1 MTEIKLYHDRNFQ
14 IVCGSTLLSMMMVV
28 VIVPAFPKIVA
39 ALGIT
44 EQSVGL
50 LITAY
55 TIPSFLLAP
64 FGGIMADRFGR
75 KRVLVP
81 AILLFG
87 IAGGTCAFVNDFN
100 TILILRIFQG
110 IGGAPLTGITFAI
123 IGDIFD
129 GQKRTEAMGLNMTVN
144 YVGYIIYPLVGGAL
158 AGLAWNYNFLS
169 FFIAIP
175 LGIITLFYL
184 DCPEPK
190 RQGTLKRYIG
200 DSLHYL
206 RSLKVLWLFLA
217 TSIAYILLYG
227 AYLTYFSLLLGGRFQ
242 ASPFVIGIFVAILG
256 LITSIFS
263 SQSGYLGKKFSPV
276 SIIIA
281 ASTIYAVALLL
292 IPVMPNIWF
301 LLLPTIIFGIAHGI
315 NIPSQNVIAAS
326 VTPPENRAGFMTIQG
341 TMRTLGMTIGP
352 PIMSLAYIFTNLDT
366 IFILAAAIALIIPIM
381 AIIIGR
387 NKLSST

>member
-1 MTEIKLYHDRNFQ
+1 MAEIKVYRDRNFQ

-81 AILLFG
+81 AIFLFG
-87 IAGGTCAFVNDFN
+87 IAGGTCGLANDFN
-100 TILILRIFQG
+100 TLLILRVVQG
-110 IGGAPLTGITFAI
+110 IGGAPLTAISFAI

-129 GQKRTEAMGLNMTVN
+129 GQNRAEAMGLNITAN

-158 AGLAWNYNFLS
+158 ASLAWNYTFLS
-169 FFIAIP
+169 FLLAIP
-175 LGIITLFYL
+175 LGILTLFYL
-184 DCPEPK
+184 HCPEPK
-190 RQGTLKRYIG
+190 SQRTLKGYVG
-200 DSLHYL
+200 DALHYL
-206 RSLKVLWLFLA
+206 WSLKVLWLFSA

-227 AYLTYFSLLLGGRFQ
+227 AYLTYFSLLLGNRFQ
-242 ASPFVIGIFVAILG
+242 ASPFIIGLFVAIVG
-256 LITSIFS
+256 LITATIS
-263 SQSGYLGKKFSPV
+263 SQSGYLVKRFSPV

-281 ASTIYAVALLL
+281 AFAIYAVAML
-292 IPVMPNIWF
+292 ITPVMPNIYI
-301 LLLPTIIFGIAHGI
+301 LVLPTVIFGIAHGI

-326 VTPPENRAGFMTIQG
+326 VTPLENRAGFMAIQG
-341 TMRTLGMTIGP
+341 AMRTLGMTIGP
-352 PIMSLAYIFTNLDT
+352 PIMSLAYTFTSLDIT
-366 IFILAAAIALIIPIM
+366 FILAAMIALIIPIM

-387 NKLSST
+387 NKLSVT